1 MSRQSRGGR
10 AFIWIHTILLACVGC
25 GGSGGSSSTP
35 TPAPSSNNV
44 LAASINPSSAVCDFI
59 NSLCASVTICQ
70 PNTPNCQT
78 ISDIVVDTGAQ
89 GLRIFSSAITVPLTP
104 ATSGGQPIGECAF
117 FGSLT
122 SWGSV
127 QIASVVLG
135 GEPAVQVPIQ
145 VINPTFAGQYAANG
159 SPVQG
164 GNRCA
169 VGVVESTP
177 ANSGFNGLLGVGLFK
192 NDGQSYYSCNGTT
205 CTPVALPAAQQVQNP
220 IALLP
225 VDNNGVVVQ
234 LPAVGSSGAFAITG
248 SLILGI
254 GTQSN
259 NQPSGVTVYPAN
271 NCGRFITTYKGTTF
285 QSAPNCTGGAFLDTG
300 SNALFFQDAT
310 IPSCSGGLSDFYCP
324 ASTLSLTATTTGA
337 SGSPSGTVNFQVAPT
352 NVLLSTGNTV
362 FNNLAGPVTGFFDW
376 GIPFFLGRTVFVGI
390 SGQNSVL
397 GTGPFYAY

>member
-1 MSRQSRGGR
+1 
-10 AFIWIHTILLACVGC
+10 
-25 GGSGGSSSTP
+25 
-35 TPAPSSNNV
+35 V
-44 LAASINPSSAVCDFI
+44 LVASINPSSAVCDFI

-70 PNTPNCQT
+70 PNTSNCQT
-78 ISDIVVDTGAQ
+78 ISDILVDTGAQ
-89 GLRIFSSAITVPLTP
+89 GLRIFASAITVPLTP

-122 SWGSV
+122 AWGSI
-127 QIASVVLG
+127 QIASVVLA

-145 VINPTFAGQYAANG
+145 VINPTFAGQYNSNG
-159 SPVQG
+159 TPTAG

-192 NDGQSYYSCNGTT
+192 NDGQPYYSCNGTT
-205 CTPVALPAAQQVQNP
+205 CTPIALPANQQVQNP
-220 IALLP
+220 VALLP
-225 VDNNGVVVQ
+225 VDNNGVVIQ
-234 LPAVGSSGAFAITG
+234 LPGVGSSGAAAITG

-259 NQPSGVTVYPAN
+259 NQPSGVTVYPSN
-271 NCGRFITTYKGTTF
+271 NCGRFITMYKGTTF

-300 SNALFFQDAT
+300 SNALFFPDGT
-310 IPSCSGGLSDFYCP
+310 IPACSGGLADFYCP
-324 ASTLSLTATTTGA
+324 AATLNLTATTMGA
-337 SGSPSGTVNFQVAPT
+337 SGSPSGTVNFQVANT
-352 NVLLSTGNTV
+352 TTLVSTGNTV

-376 GIPFFLGRTVFVGI
+376 GMPFFLGRTVFIGI

-397 GTGPFYAY
+397 GTGPFWAY